1 MRGCQGL
8 FLDLF
13 GAASTGDRDHGQAD
27 YVLVVLRE
35 AFVVAHRRG
44 HAHPRPV
51 PRNSP
56 HHAAPPRHDGQVP
69 VDFGKTARDY
79 AKYRTVFPPA
89 LFTRMAAMGVGLAGQ
104 RIVDLGSGT
113 GVLAR
118 GFAAAGCVVTGVDI
132 APELLQEARQQDA
145 AVGLE
150 VTYRVAAAEDT
161 GLPGEAWDVVC
172 AGQCWHWF
180 DRRRAAAEARRLLV
194 IGGAVAICYRD
205 YLVLPGNV
213 CAASEDLVLTYNPG
227 WPMVGGT
234 GIHAAEWT
242 VELGLA
248 GFDKL
253 ETFSFDIAVAFTH
266 EAWRGR
272 MRSSNGVG
280 ASLPEAEVAAFDA
293 DLARLLSERFPQ
305 EPLMVPH
312 RIWALVARRS
322 R

>member
-1 MRGCQGL
+1 
-8 FLDLF
+8 
-13 GAASTGDRDHGQAD
+13 
-27 YVLVVLRE
+27 
-35 AFVVAHRRG
+35 
-44 HAHPRPV
+44 
-51 PRNSP
+51 
-56 HHAAPPRHDGQVP
+56 

-79 AKYRTVFPPA
+79 AMYRTVFPPA
-89 LFTRMAAMGVGLAGQ
+89 LFTRMAAMGVGLAGH
-104 RIVDLGSGT
+104 RIVDLGTGT

-118 GFAAAGCVVTGVDI
+118 GFAAAGCAVTGVDI
-132 APELLQEARQQDA
+132 APELLLEARQQDA

-180 DRRRAAAEARRLLV
+180 DRQRAAAEARRLLV
-194 IGGAVAICYRD
+194 VGGAVAIGYRD

-213 CAASEDLVLTYNPG
+213 CAASEDLVLTYNPS

-248 GFDKL
+248 GFDNL
-253 ETFSFDIAVAFTH
+253 ETFSFDIAVPFTH
-266 EAWRGR
+266 DAWRGR